1 MQQKK
6 LYYFYVMNWQ
16 DKGFLI
22 SINKYSENSAIANCL
37 TKNHGMV
44 SGIIFGATS
53 KKNKNYLILG
63 NELHLNYSSKNENK
77 IGNFKIE
84 IINVNT
90 PLYFDNRLK
99 LSSIIYSLHI
109 IKILTPENQINY
121 KIYEL
126 LKTLFNILQQNKW
139 IQKFVLWELELFKSL
154 GYEINFLDYS
164 VIKSIDG
171 INEFV
176 LKSDQNKII
185 PKFLIDKEITHV
197 GNSDLL
203 RALNI
208 VGDFL
213 TKSILYENNM
223 SVPESRND
231 IINQI
236 KNL

>member
-1 MQQKK
+1 
-6 LYYFYVMNWQ
+6 MNWQ
-16 DKGFLI
+16 DRGFLI

-37 TKNHGMV
+37 SKNHGMV

-53 KKNKNYLILG
+53 RKNKNYLILG
-63 NELHLNYSSKNENK
+63 NELHINYSSKNVNK

-90 PLYFDNRLK
+90 PLYFDNRIK
-99 LSSIIYSLHI
+99 LSSIIYSLNI
-109 IKILTPENQINY
+109 IKILTPENQINNR
-121 KIYEL
+121 IYEL
-126 LKTLFNILQQNKW
+126 LQILFNILKQDKW

-164 VIKSIDG
+164 VVKSIDG
-171 INEFV
+171 VNKFV

-185 PKFLIDKEITHV
+185 PNFLIDKEITQV
-197 GNSDLL
+197 GNDDLL
-203 RALNI
+203 SAFNV

-213 TKSILYENNM
+213 TKSILHENNI

-231 IINQI
+231 LIKQI

>member
-1 MQQKK
+1 
-6 LYYFYVMNWQ
+6 MNWQ

-90 PLYFDNRLK
+90 PLYFDNRIK
-99 LSSIIYSLHI
+99 LSSIIYSLNI
-109 IKILTPENQINY
+109 IKVLTPENQIND
-121 KIYEL
+121 KIYNL
-126 LKTLFNILQQNKW
+126 LKILFNILKKDKW

-164 VIKSIDG
+164 EVRSIG
-171 INEFV
+171 ETNEFV
-176 LKSDQNKII
+176 LRSDQNKII
-185 PKFLIDKEITHV
+185 PKFLIDKELDFV
-197 GNSDLL
+197 DNDDLL
-203 RALNI
+203 KAFNI
-208 VGDFL
+208 IGDFL
-213 TKSILYENNM
+213 KKSVLYENNLL
-223 SVPESRND
+223 VFESRND
-231 IINQI
+231 LVNQI

>member
-1 MQQKK
+1 
-6 LYYFYVMNWQ
+6 MNWQ
-16 DKGFLI
+16 DKGYLI
-22 SINKYSENSAIANCL
+22 SINKYSENSAIVNFL

-63 NELHLNYSSKNENK
+63 NKLHLNYSSKNENK
-77 IGNFKIE
+77 IGNFQIE

-90 PLYFDNRLK
+90 PLYFDNRVK
-99 LSSIIYSLHI
+99 LSSIIYSLNI
-109 IKILTPENQINY
+109 IKILTPENQIND

-126 LKTLFNILQQNKW
+126 LKILFNILKQDKW
-139 IQKFVLWELELFKSL
+139 IKKFVLWELDLFKSL

-164 VIKSIDG
+164 MIKSVDG
-171 INEFV
+171 KNKFV

-185 PKFLIDKEITHV
+185 PKFLIDKEISDV
-197 GNSDLL
+197 AIDDLL
-203 RALNI
+203 SAFNI

-213 TKSILYENNM
+213 AKSILYETNM
-223 SVPESRND
+223 LVLESRND
-231 IINQI
+231 LIKEI

>member
-1 MQQKK
+1 
-6 LYYFYVMNWQ
+6 MNWQ

-22 SINKYSENSAIANCL
+22 SVTKYSENSAIANFL

-90 PLYFDNRLK
+90 PVHFDNRIK
-99 LSSIIYSLHI
+99 LSTIVYSLNI
-109 IKILTPENQINY
+109 IKILTPENQINV

-126 LKTLFNILQQNKW
+126 LKILFDILNQDKW
-139 IQKFVLWELELFKSL
+139 IRKFILWELELFKTL
-154 GYEINFLDYS
+154 GYELNFLDYS
-164 VIKSIDG
+164 VTKSIDG

-176 LKSDQNKII
+176 LKNDQNKII
-185 PKFLIDKEITHV
+185 PKFLIDKEITDV
-197 GNSDLL
+197 DISDLL
-203 RALNI
+203 SALNI
-208 VGDFL
+208 TGDFL
-213 TKSILYENNM
+213 TKSILYENNI

-231 IINQI
+231 LINQI
-236 KNL
+236 KHL

>member
-1 MQQKK
+1 
-6 LYYFYVMNWQ
+6 MNWQ
-16 DKGFLI
+16 DRGFLV

-37 TKNHGMV
+37 TKTHGMI
-44 SGIIFGATS
+44 SGIIFGASS

-63 NELHLNYSSKNENK
+63 NELHINYSSKNVNK

-90 PLYFDNRLK
+90 PLYFDNRIK
-99 LSSIIYSLHI
+99 LSSIIYSLNI
-109 IKILTPENQINY
+109 IKILTPENQINNR
-121 KIYEL
+121 IYEL
-126 LKTLFNILQQNKW
+126 LQILFNILKQDKW

-164 VIKSIDG
+164 VVKSIDG
-171 INEFV
+171 VNKFV

-185 PKFLIDKEITHV
+185 PKFLIDKEITQV
-197 GNSDLL
+197 GNDDLL
-203 RALNI
+203 SAFNV

-213 TKSILYENNM
+213 TKSILHENNI

-231 IINQI
+231 LIKQI

>member
-1 MQQKK
+1 
-6 LYYFYVMNWQ
+6 MNWQ

-22 SINKYSENSAIANCL
+22 SITKYSENSAIANFL

-90 PLYFDNRLK
+90 PVHFDNRIK
-99 LSSIIYSLHI
+99 LSTIVYSLNI
-109 IKILTPENQINY
+109 IKILTPENQINV

-126 LKTLFNILQQNKW
+126 LKILFDILNQDKW
-139 IQKFVLWELELFKSL
+139 IRKFILWELELFKTL
-154 GYEINFLDYS
+154 GYELNFLDYS
-164 VIKSIDG
+164 VTKSIDG

-176 LKSDQNKII
+176 LKNDQNKII
-185 PKFLIDKEITHV
+185 PKFLIDKEITDV
-197 GNSDLL
+197 DISDLL
-203 RALNI
+203 SALNI
-208 VGDFL
+208 TGDFL
-213 TKSILYENNM
+213 TKSILYENNI

-231 IINQI
+231 LINQI
-236 KNL
+236 KHL